1 MYQVNKGINIDYA
14 ETLIKD
20 FLAEGYNLYDIVD
33 IMQIPLR
40 QILDILTRRINWI
53 LRFAEKIEYS
63 GLQNNCGFKTTVCAN
78 YTSIIEPVSSFFV

>member
-33 IMQIPLR
+33 IMHLPLG
-40 QILDILTRRINWI
+40 QILDILTRR
-53 LRFAEKIEYS
+53 
-63 GLQNNCGFKTTVCAN
+63 TH
-78 YTSIIEPVSSFFV
+78 

>member
-1 MYQVNKGINIDYA
+1 MYQVNKGINVEYA

-40 QILDILTRRINWI
+40 QILDILTKRIH
-53 LRFAEKIEYS
+53 
-63 GLQNNCGFKTTVCAN
+63 
-78 YTSIIEPVSSFFV
+78 

>member
-63 GLQNNCGFKTTVCAN
+63 GIQFCAN

>member
-40 QILDILTRRINWI
+40 QILDILTRRIH
-53 LRFAEKIEYS
+53 
-63 GLQNNCGFKTTVCAN
+63 
-78 YTSIIEPVSSFFV
+78 

>member
-1 MYQVNKGINIDYA
+1 MYQVNKGINVEYA

-20 FLAEGYNLYDIVD
+20 FLAEGLNLYDISE
-33 IMQIPLR
+33 IMQMPLR

-63 GLQNNCGFKTTVCAN
+63 GFQF
-78 YTSIIEPVSSFFV
+78 

>member
-1 MYQVNKGINIDYA
+1 MYQVNKGINIEYA

-40 QILDILTRRINWI
+40 QILDILTRRIN
-53 LRFAEKIEYS
+53 
-63 GLQNNCGFKTTVCAN
+63 
-78 YTSIIEPVSSFFV
+78 

>member
-20 FLAEGYNLYDIVD
+20 FLAEGCNLYDIVD

-40 QILDILTRRINWI
+40 QILDILTRRIN
-53 LRFAEKIEYS
+53 
-63 GLQNNCGFKTTVCAN
+63 
-78 YTSIIEPVSSFFV
+78 

>member
-1 MYQVNKGINIDYA
+1 MYQVNKGINVEYA

-40 QILDILTRRINWI
+40 QILDILTRRIN
-53 LRFAEKIEYS
+53 
-63 GLQNNCGFKTTVCAN
+63 
-78 YTSIIEPVSSFFV
+78 

>member
-33 IMQIPLR
+33 IMQIPLG
-40 QILDILTRRINWI
+40 QILNILTRRIN
-53 LRFAEKIEYS
+53 
-63 GLQNNCGFKTTVCAN
+63 
-78 YTSIIEPVSSFFV
+78 

>member
-14 ETLIKD
+14 DTLIRD

-40 QILDILTRRINWI
+40 QILDILTRRIN
-53 LRFAEKIEYS
+53 
-63 GLQNNCGFKTTVCAN
+63 
-78 YTSIIEPVSSFFV
+78 

>member
-40 QILDILTRRINWI
+40 HILDILTRRIN
-53 LRFAEKIEYS
+53 
-63 GLQNNCGFKTTVCAN
+63 
-78 YTSIIEPVSSFFV
+78 